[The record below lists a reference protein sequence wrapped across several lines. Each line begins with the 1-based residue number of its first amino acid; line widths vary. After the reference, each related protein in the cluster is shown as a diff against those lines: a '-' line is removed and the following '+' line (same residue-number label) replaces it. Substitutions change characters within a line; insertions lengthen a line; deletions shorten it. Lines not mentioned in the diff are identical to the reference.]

1 MGYNY
6 AVPDPPLAMFVDL
19 SLPLTESLGGF
30 PGYPGFESRQLQSYD
45 QDGKVAHAVELTTH
59 TGTHVDAPAH
69 FLPDGATIDEV
80 AVDVLVGRYR
90 VADLR
95 AHAGDAITA
104 AVLAETLDDF
114 EGGGVVLV
122 TGDVDRHFDGDAF
135 FERAAV
141 LTADAAEWLV
151 DRGVTAVANDFLTE
165 SIAGPERPVHT
176 RLLGADVPIVEY
188 LCHTDAVADRHAVWL
203 SCLPLSMP
211 GLEAAPARVVATDR
225 PAGPDG

>member
-6 AVPDPPLAMFVDL
+6 DVPDPRSRMFVDL

-30 PGYPGFESRQLQSYD
+30 PGYPGFESRQLQSHD
-45 QDGKVAHAVELTTH
+45 RDGKVAHAVELTTH

-69 FLPDGATIDEV
+69 FLPDGATVDEV

-95 AHAGDAITA
+95 THAGEAITA
-104 AVLAETLDDF
+104 EALTETLADF
-114 EGGGVVLV
+114 EGGRVLLV

-151 DRGVTAVANDFLTE
+151 DRGATVVANDFLTE
-165 SIAGPERPVHT
+165 SIAGPDRPVHS
-176 RLLGADVPIVEY
+176 RLLGAGVPIVEY
-188 LCHTDAVADRHAVWL
+188 LCHTDAVADRRAVWL
-203 SCLPLSMP
+203 SPLPLSMP

-225 PAGPDG
+225 SAEPDE